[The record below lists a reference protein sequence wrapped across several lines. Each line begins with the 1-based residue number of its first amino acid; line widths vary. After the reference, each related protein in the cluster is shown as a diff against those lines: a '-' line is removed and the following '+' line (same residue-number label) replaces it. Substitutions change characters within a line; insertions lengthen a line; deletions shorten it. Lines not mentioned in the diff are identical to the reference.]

1 LLFDSWGDGW
11 DNGNIVLTNSEGVIV
26 FEGTL
31 STGFGAQ
38 NGEGWQNEFCPIRI
52 RATDFL
58 SSGDELELSAIT
70 NLKVLLGG
78 DYGSATGAMGID
90 DIELVSGDPQ
100 VATGIDSQDHIDNQ
114 ALVIFPNPANELVNV
129 VVNGFNGELWKCA
142 ISNVGGEI
150 VWSENS
156 IGSNRLSVQT
166 KNWSKG
172 VYFIKTET
180 SKGVTNG
187 KFVVN

>member
-1 LLFDSWGDGW
+1 MLFDSWGDGW

-38 NGEGWQNEFCPIRI
+38 NGEGWQNEFYPIRI